1 MLRFQKRFH
10 AQPKEKYT
18 PNFLCYITDKTTMSH
33 TSRNV
38 FDLGAVIVVKQNK
51 NNEEFAKMHLLT
63 VTKVECWEKQENAFI
78 AK

>member
-10 AQPKEKYT
+10 SQPKEKYT

-38 FDLGAVIVVKQNK
+38 FDLGAVIIAKY
-51 NNEEFAKMHLLT
+51 NEEFAKMHLLT

-78 AK
+78 VK